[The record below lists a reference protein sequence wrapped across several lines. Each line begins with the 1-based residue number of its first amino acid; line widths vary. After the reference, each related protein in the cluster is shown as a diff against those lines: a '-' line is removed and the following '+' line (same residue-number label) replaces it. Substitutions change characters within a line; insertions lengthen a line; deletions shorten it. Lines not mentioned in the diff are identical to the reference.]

1 MPKLPADVI
10 DLWGTQDFLTRN
22 RLEHLRVRKH
32 ADLLILESG
41 TEDDPLPRARLRRVT
56 KQYWTLEMPTPSG
69 TWQRTPFRGLRKD
82 VLAMLLESFP
92 WTIQPD

>member
-1 MPKLPADVI
+1 MPKLVADII
-10 DLWGTQDFLTRN
+10 DLWGTQDFLTRS

-41 TEDDPLPRARLRRVT
+41 PEDDPFPRARLRRVS
-56 KQYWTLEMPTPSG
+56 KQYWTLEMPTPAG
-69 TWQRTPFRGLRKD
+69 KWQKTPLRGLRKD

-92 WTIQPD
+92 WTLQPD